1 MKETLLGV
9 LGFIFQ
15 PHLQLLME
23 QEVIP
28 VTSVKRKIPAPF
40 GKGVVQFLII
50 VVSGVKTYGMAI
62 SDCGCFA
69 GYWLRLFIY
78 LLAL

>member
-9 LGFIFQ
+9 LGFILQ

-28 VTSVKRKIPAPF
+28 VSGVKPKIPAPF
-40 GKGVVQFLII
+40 GKGVVQFSMI

-62 SDCGCFA
+62 SDCGHLTVC
-69 GYWLRLFIY
+69 WSLLLIS